1 MIFLQAKAD
10 EIAKLMHENEQLKS
24 VIEDLKVLETMRIVG
39 ILLDKGLIVTPV
51 LRPSS
56 FPLG

>member
-39 ILLDKGLIVTPV
+39 ILLDEGLIVTPV